1 MTRCPCTSG
10 KEYAACCKPLH
21 EGRLAK
27 DALELMRSRF
37 SAYAL
42 DLADYIIAT
51 THPASPHYSED
62 KFNWKRSVS
71 RFSKNC
77 SFQKLEVLEF
87 KEKGSLA
94 TVTFTAH
101 ILEGNQ
107 DATFTEKSL
116 FEKMGGK
123 WFYRSGQLREG
134 HAPNLATE
142 GQLKI
147 LPLAYY
153 GDAVLKKKGEPVLKI
168 TEEIRKLA
176 DEMIDTMDACDGV
189 GLAAPQVHHSVRM
202 FVIRTLSNTEENSEM
217 GEAKVLINPKIR
229 QIGSETWEAEEGCLS
244 IPGFRSIVKRAKE
257 IEVEYTN
264 LDGKVIKER
273 ASGWL
278 ARVILHENDHID
290 GVLFIDRLNLEE
302 QKKLTPD
309 LEKLKRR
316 IHDHKTL

>member
-1 MTRCPCTSG
+1 M
-10 KEYAACCKPLH
+10 
-21 EGRLAK
+21 
-27 DALELMRSRF
+27 
-37 SAYAL
+37 
-42 DLADYIIAT
+42 
-51 THPASPHYSED
+51 
-62 KFNWKRSVS
+62 
-71 RFSKNC
+71 
-77 SFQKLEVLEF
+77 
-87 KEKGSLA
+87 
-94 TVTFTAH
+94 
-101 ILEGNQ
+101 
-107 DATFTEKSL
+107 
-116 FEKMGGK
+116 
-123 WFYRSGQLREG
+123 
-134 HAPNLATE
+134 
-142 GQLKI
+142 